1 MAQKQAARLTIRG
14 DWDGRVV
21 TVTLDGDICTNTVS
35 DLSHNLDL
43 IVGKDPER
51 LVIDL
56 AEVSFLDSSA
66 VHAIVRARHMLPGEC
81 SVVLRSPQR
90 QARRVFELTGL
101 DSVCVIE

>member
-1 MAQKQAARLTIRG
+1 LAQNQAAQLTIR
-14 DWDGRVV
+14 DEWDGRAAI
-21 TVTLDGDICTNTVS
+21 VTLDGEICMITVS
-35 DLSHNLDL
+35 DLFESLDL

-51 LVIDL
+51 LIIDL
-56 AEVSFLDSSA
+56 AGVSFLDSSA
-66 VHAIVRARHMLPGEC
+66 VHAFARARHMLPEEC

>member
-1 MAQKQAARLTIRG
+1 MAQNPAAQLTIHD
-14 DWDGRVV
+14 DWNGRAA
-21 TVTLDGDICTNTVS
+21 TVTLRGEICTTTVS
-35 DLSHNLDL
+35 DLFGSLDD

-51 LVIDL
+51 LIIDL

-66 VHAIVRARHMLPGEC
+66 VHAFVRARHILPEEC